1 MTMSADA
8 ALQSRVAAAV
18 AAPFGGIE
26 IESDGE
32 SITGLRFVPQVRAI
46 EPAHE
51 LAARAAMQL
60 AAYLADPHAI
70 FDLPLKVRG
79 TQFQR
84 QVWQAIAEIP
94 CGATRSYGE
103 IASELQ
109 IPARAIGQACGDNR
123 LPVVIPCHRVIGAD
137 SLGGFAHS
145 KGGFE
150 LTVKRWLL
158 EHENAL
164 RGPLL

>member
-1 MTMSADA
+1 MSADA

-32 SITGLRFVPQVRAI
+32 SITGLRFVQRVRAI
-46 EPAHE
+46 APAHE
-51 LAARAAMQL
+51 LAARAAMRL

-70 FDLPLKVRG
+70 FDLPLKVCG
-79 TQFQR
+79 TEFQR

-123 LPVVIPCHRVIGAD
+123 LPVVIPCHRVVGAD